1 MNHHVARVVVWGK
14 HADTILSS
22 QPWNYAF
29 GIDSPLDR
37 FLTFDGKIIL
47 LGSDHDAITLLHY
60 IEHIADFPNKRIAH
74 YEVPVIEHGRRV
86 WRAME
91 EVDTSSEGAQAN
103 WPIASSPK
111 SSTAS
116 SSAPTTT
123 APASDQQ
130 RPTSSTPGPYWT
142 SPFPSCKLSPPIRW
156 PPRICTNAPRS
167 PTPKKI
173 DRHFIHAPH
182 PCD

>member
-91 EVDTSSEGAQAN
+91 EVDTSSEGTQAN
-103 WPIASSPK
+103 WPDRFFAKIIDSFLIRTNNNGARVG
-111 SSTAS
+111 
-116 SSAPTTT
+116 
-123 APASDQQ
+123 PAETYILNARALLDFALPIMQAVAADPMAAENLYE
-130 RPTSSTPGPYWT
+130 RTS
-142 SPFPSCKLSPPIRW
+142 LSNPE
-156 PPRICTNAPRS
+156 
-167 PTPKKI
+167 K
-173 DRHFIHAPH
+173 D
-182 PCD
+182 